1 MLQDGLQVQ
10 LHLHA
15 AARGGAGS
23 GFRARGCCVV
33 SKRSPQ
39 PAELMLCTQLCM
51 RSCNTRAHPVPDAGA
66 SSWLRSE
73 DGASEGLL
81 DAMAAAAAGGGGRR
95 QAALLLR
102 ACPGAAG
109 RLRPS

>member
-1 MLQDGLQVQ
+1 M
-10 LHLHA
+10 
-15 AARGGAGS
+15 
-23 GFRARGCCVV
+23 
-33 SKRSPQ
+33 
-39 PAELMLCTQLCM
+39 
-51 RSCNTRAHPVPDAGA
+51 
-66 SSWLRSE
+66 RSE